1 MAAAKRIRPLDL
13 FSREEWEHVSRRSDL
28 MGLGMVVHCW
38 AVIALA
44 MAAAIWQPL
53 LIILAIPI
61 IGARQLGLAV
71 LMHEAAH
78 GGLSKTPAL
87 NHIAGHWLSGAPI
100 GGSLKAYRPYHL
112 QHHKY
117 AQQPEDPDLILSAP
131 FPITKSSLRRK
142 IVRDLTGQT
151 FYKQRLN
158 QFANALG
165 YGIRNKKGAENRSQS
180 ARDAVI
186 PFLITN
192 AAILTVLTLL
202 GHWWAFF
209 VLWLLPM
216 ATWNMMITRLRNIA
230 EHAVVP
236 DHNDPMRHARTT
248 HASLLER
255 IFIAPYWVN
264 YHCEH
269 HMFMH
274 LPFYRLAEAHRLLEQ
289 KGITEKM
296 EVQHGYWGV
305 LRAAAS
311 KPDPIP
317 AT

>member
-13 FSREEWEHVSRRSDL
+13 FTREEWEHVSRRSDL
-28 MGLGMVVHCW
+28 VGLGTVVHCW

-44 MAAAIWQPL
+44 MAAAIWQPI
-53 LIILAIPI
+53 LIILAVPI

-78 GGLSKTPAL
+78 GGLSQNKAI
-87 NHIAGHWLSGAPI
+87 NHFAGHWLSGAPI

-112 QHHKY
+112 QHHKF

-131 FPITKSSLRRK
+131 FPITKASLQRK
-142 IVRDLTGQT
+142 IIRDLTGQT

-165 YGIRNKKGAENRSQS
+165 FGIRNTKGSENRSQS
-180 ARDAVI
+180 AREAVI
-186 PFLITN
+186 PFLIVN
-192 AAILTVLTLL
+192 ALIFATLVLL
-202 GHWWAFF
+202 GYWWAFF

-236 DHNDPMRHARTT
+236 DHDDPMRHARTT

-274 LPFYRLAEAHRLLEQ
+274 LPFYRLAEAHRLLEK
-289 KGITEKM
+289 KGITERM

-305 LRAAAS
+305 LRSAAS
-311 KPDPIP
+311 KHD
-317 AT
+317 AVTA